1 MVASFLSISGRLRRP
16 SLAPNVWY
24 VIRISM
30 RRYLGSIAII
40 RGSVLPFTDI
50 EWLLCDGFL
59 ALLAVLL
66 PLIYTV

>member
-1 MVASFLSISGRLRRP
+1 MRRKR
-16 SLAPNVWY
+16 AVG
-24 VIRISM
+24 M

-50 EWLLCDGFL
+50 EWLACQGFL

-66 PLIYTV
+66 PLMYTCAIASCELDMSTSQQGYNWT